1 LNLESFG
8 CVDLLQRPTGEW
20 VMLAVGTDGLFSLKA
35 AVGLSTDFT
44 DSTDGPGEEASPCRC
59 FQITLGVKRQLLS
72 TGFQSLESP

>member
-8 CVDLLQRPTGEW
+8 CVDLLRLPTGEW
-20 VMLAVGTDGLFSLKA
+20 VMLAVGTDGPFNLKS

-44 DSTDGPGEEASPCRC
+44 DFTDGPGEGASPRRC
-59 FQITLGVKRQLLS
+59 FQITLGVKRQPRS